1 MDKKIRDLYKKI
13 PNTTDKSGLVSTTG
27 FNTKIEVVENKIP
40 DHAKNFTTQEFNN
53 LAANNF
59 PVRLKQANLV

>member
-1 MDKKIRDLYKKI
+1 MEIFIKKI
-13 PNTTDKSGLVSTTG
+13 PNTTDKSGLVSATG

-59 PVRLKQANLV
+59 AVRLKQANLL